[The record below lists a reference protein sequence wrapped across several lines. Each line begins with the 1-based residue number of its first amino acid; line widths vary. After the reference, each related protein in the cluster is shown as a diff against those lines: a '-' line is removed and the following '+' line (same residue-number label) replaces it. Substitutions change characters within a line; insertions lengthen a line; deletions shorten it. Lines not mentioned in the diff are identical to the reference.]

1 MRFVINPR
9 PHVSAE
15 AILPDGWRIIPQPTA
30 REGLWISILV
40 GLVLLLIPF
49 ALLVVDSYLVPRAE
63 SNADATVSVWVLIP
77 VVLGSIVVHEM
88 LHLVGHPGGGS
99 SGQSLVLVWPGKF
112 QFGVLYEGWMGRARW
127 LVMRLAPLAGLVA
140 LPTLILMIDPGT
152 IPFFWRQFLAL
163 AMLVNAVGA
172 GGDLAASVIVARQVP
187 RGGEIGIW
195 NGRACW
201 RKKGLEALRK

>member
-9 PHVSAE
+9 LTVSAA
-15 AILPDGWRIIPQPTA
+15 AILPEGWRIIPQPAA
-30 REGLWISILV
+30 RQGLWISILV
-40 GLVLLLIPF
+40 GLALMLVPF
-49 ALLVVDSYLVPRAE
+49 ALLVVDSYLIPHAQ
-63 SNADATVSVWVLIP
+63 SNADNTISAWILIP
-77 VVLGSIVVHEM
+77 VVLVSIVVHEL
-88 LHLVGHPGGGS
+88 LHLVGHPGGGW

-127 LVMRLAPLAGLVA
+127 LVMRLAPLVGLVA
-140 LPTLILMIDPGT
+140 LPTFVLMIDPGI
-152 IPFFWRQFLAL
+152 IPFFWRQLLAL

-201 RKKGLEALRK
+201 R